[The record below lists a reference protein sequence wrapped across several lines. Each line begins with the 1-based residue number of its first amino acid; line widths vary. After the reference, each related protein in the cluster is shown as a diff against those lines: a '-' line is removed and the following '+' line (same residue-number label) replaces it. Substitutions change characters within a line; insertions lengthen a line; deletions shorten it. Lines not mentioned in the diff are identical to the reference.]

1 MASQRDYYQILGVS
15 ETATTDEIKKAF
27 RRLAKQYHPDRNPNN
42 PKGADRFKEINEA
55 HDVLSDAEKR
65 KKYDQLR
72 RYGAFAGAGR
82 GGFGGGGSGGGGGG
96 TAQGPDV
103 DFDLSDLGSFG
114 GLGDLFSSIFGRRG
128 TGARLD
134 DEEEIE
140 TAISIPFRV
149 AALGG
154 KVPVTLT
161 LPEVRRLGRRARS
174 DVLDLPRVPGTRHD
188 LVRPGRLH
196 RAAAVPRVPWTRQG
210 TVPALSHLSG
220 VGRGPS
226 GETSDDHHSGG
237 YRRRHSAAPQ
247 GAGREGQGRHRR
259 GDPGRARPVLSAGR
273 TRRDRRGPDQSRS
286 GPARLEDQGAHPR
299 REARGA
305 QGAAGHATRPEIPDP
320 RAGDRAERPARRS
333 VRRGPCPDSRQAHA
347 RAGSGPAGVRREERH
362 EALGHSCFTITN
374 ADFGQ
379 AVVNSGDSNTT
390 ESTCARVIAAN
401 PNFGKKRPAVSVSR
415 YTVRTPRRRARS
427 SAAAVSAAPSPRPR
441 SR

>member
-42 PKGADRFKEINEA
+42 PQAAERFKEINEA

-82 GGFGGGGSGGGGGG
+82 GGFGGGGGG

-161 LPEVRRLGRRARS
+161 LPEVCPTCGGSGGAPGATFSTCPECRGRGTISFGQGGFTVQRPCPVCRG
-174 DVLDLPRVPGTRHD
+174 RGKVPSQRCPTCQGSGEVRQEKHLTITIPAGTEDGTR
-188 LVRPGRLH
+188 LRLK
-196 RAAAVPRVPWTRQG
+196 G
-210 TVPALSHLSG
+210 
-220 VGRGPS
+220 
-226 GETSDDHHSGG
+226 
-237 YRRRHSAAPQ
+237 Q
-247 GAGREGQGRHRR
+247 GAK
-259 GDPGRARPVLSAGR
+259 
-273 TRRDRRGPDQSRS
+273 
-286 GPARLEDQGAHPR
+286 
-299 REARGA
+299 
-305 QGAAGHATRPEIPDP
+305 
-320 RAGDRAERPARRS
+320 
-333 VRRGPCPDSRQAHA
+333 
-347 RAGSGPAGVRREERH
+347 
-362 EALGHSCFTITN
+362 
-374 ADFGQ
+374 
-379 AVVNSGDSNTT
+379 
-390 ESTCARVIAAN
+390 
-401 PNFGKKRPAVSVSR
+401 GK
-415 YTVRTPRRRARS
+415 
-427 SAAAVSAAPSPRPR
+427 
-441 SR
+441 